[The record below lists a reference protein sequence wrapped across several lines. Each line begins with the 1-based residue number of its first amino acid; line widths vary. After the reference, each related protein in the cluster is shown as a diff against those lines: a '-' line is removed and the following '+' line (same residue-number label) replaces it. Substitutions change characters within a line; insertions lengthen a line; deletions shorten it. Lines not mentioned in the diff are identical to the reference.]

1 MLIQRQLKSYRA
13 KRVRKMKVLIN
24 QWGEKALFSKKN
36 AKLRKK
42 ESNKYITITYTRRNA
57 NLNDYYLEKWK
68 AFREVMRKF
77 LKSVKN
83 FKLVRS
89 FTNKGIEAPEFVFLP
104 SDGEMENLI
113 RLALLARPN
122 NSS

>member
-1 MLIQRQLKSYRA
+1 MLFIQRQLKSYRA

-42 ESNKYITITYTRRNA
+42 ESNKYTRRNA
-57 NLNDYYLEKWK
+57 ILNDYYLEKWK

-77 LKSVKN
+77 
-83 FKLVRS
+83 
-89 FTNKGIEAPEFVFLP
+89 
-104 SDGEMENLI
+104 
-113 RLALLARPN
+113 
-122 NSS
+122 